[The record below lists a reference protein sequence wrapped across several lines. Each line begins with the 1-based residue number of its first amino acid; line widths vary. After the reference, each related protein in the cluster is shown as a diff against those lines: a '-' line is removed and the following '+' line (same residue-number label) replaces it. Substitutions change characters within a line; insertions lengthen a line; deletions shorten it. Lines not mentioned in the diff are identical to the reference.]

1 MNPKSLISIIF
12 KSGTSVELGTAKSE
26 ADLNAILN
34 SAPNGPGGKR
44 WMLPLIGGKERKTKD
59 GDIARTTAENYYFD
73 VADIHSYSIET
84 IEIVT
89 KLSL

>member
-12 KSGTSVELGTAKSE
+12 KNGTSVELGTAWTE
-26 ADLNAILN
+26 AALNAVIN
-34 SAPNGPGGKR
+34 SEPNGPGKKR
-44 WMLPLIGGKERKTKD
+44 WMLPLIGGKERKTKE
-59 GDIARTTAENYYFD
+59 GNVARTTDESYYFD